1 MMVKD
6 VKTKSTAGLL
16 ILIVLAIIVII
27 NLISVNLFSR
37 ADLTDDD
44 IYSLSEASREIMGE
58 LNDRLTVKA
67 FITDDLPAPHNGDA
81 RYLKDLLDDY
91 RAYSDG
97 YLHYEFIDPAKENKE
112 EEAMGYRI
120 PPLQFNVFRNDK
132 TEFIKGYKGVV
143 LIYGDKQEVL
153 PFVENTNNLEYDLSR
168 AIRKLISTEIPKIA
182 FTMGNGEPDMS
193 QGLQTAYEVLQK
205 EYRVQFMNL
214 ENLKFIPED
223 IQALFVVAPKEMLSA
238 WELYLI
244 DQFIMR
250 GGRVAFLL
258 NRVDVNI
265 QQGIVNPIDNGLEKL
280 LNSYGIGIKDQLVI
294 DMQCNRIPFTR
305 NMGQFQMQSAVRY
318 PFYLAISNFDQENPI
333 VKDLNQ
339 LDIMFLSPLDLNHP
353 IGDNVERRILFT
365 SSEQSGVRSIPVDIS
380 PEKQYEQTDFMTK
393 NLPLGAVLTGNFES
407 HYIQHEQLPQ
417 YEGPDTLSETPIP
430 EKIDHSA
437 ESRLVVIGNGSF
449 VTDDYRRSVGSFV
462 TLLNIADW
470 MTQDKGLISIRS
482 KQVSARTLRVV
493 SDGTKKFV
501 KYLNMLGMPFLV
513 IIIGLI
519 RWQFRRSA
527 RRASGG

>member
-1 MMVKD
+1 M
-6 VKTKSTAGLL
+6 
-16 ILIVLAIIVII
+16 
-27 NLISVNLFSR
+27 
-37 ADLTDDD
+37 
-44 IYSLSEASREIMGE
+44 EE

-67 FITDDLPAPHNGDA
+67 YITDDLPAPHNGDA

-153 PFVENTNNLEYDLSR
+153 PFIENTNNLEYDLSR
-168 AIRKLISTEIPKIA
+168 AIRKLINTEIPKIG
-182 FTMGNGEPDMS
+182 FTMGNGEPDMAE
-193 QGLQTAYEVLQK
+193 GLQTAYEILQK

-214 ENLKFIPED
+214 ENLKYIPED
-223 IQALFVVAPKEMLSA
+223 IQALFVVAPSEPLSA

-258 NRVDVNI
+258 NKVDVNI
-265 QQGIVNPIDNGLEKL
+265 QQGVVSPIENDLDKL
-280 LNSYGIGIKDQLVI
+280 LNSYGIGIKEQLAI
-294 DMQCNRIPFTR
+294 DLQCNMIPVTR
-305 NMGQFQMQSAVRY
+305 NMGQFQMQSMARY
-318 PFYLAISNFDQENPI
+318 PFYLAIADFDRENPI
-333 VKDLNQ
+333 VKDLNR
-339 LDIMFLSPLDLNHP
+339 LDIMFISPLDLNFP
-353 IGDNVERRILFT
+353 VDEGVERRILFA
-365 SSEQSGVRSIPVDIS
+365 SSEQSGIRSIPVDIS
-380 PEKQYEQTDFMTK
+380 PEKQYEQTDFTMK
-393 NLPLGAVLTGNFES
+393 NIPLGAVLTGNFES
-407 HYIQHEQLPQ
+407 HYIQHEQLPE

-430 EKIDHSA
+430 EKIDHGA

-449 VTDDYRRSVGSFV
+449 VTDDYRRSAASFV
-462 TLLNIADW
+462 VLLNIADW
-470 MTQDKGLISIRS
+470 LTQDKGLISIRS
-482 KQVSARTLRVV
+482 KQVTGRTLRVV
-493 SDGTKKFV
+493 SDGTKNFV
-501 KYLNMLGMPFLV
+501 KYLNMFGMPFLV

-519 RWQFRRSA
+519 RWQFKRSSRKGKA
-527 RRASGG
+527 